1 MTINQIENRRVKV
14 SAHSITVKNENGKTC
29 GIVHADRLV
38 DCPMRIIRDHWKT
51 LRQAGLWGT
60 PEYHNVVLYEN
71 KLYLLYST
79 WVEDFLEKYP
89 NRTLTALDLDSRY
102 EKRQEQ
108 IVNAQNAGI
117 EVISCL
123 VLK

>member
-1 MTINQIENRRVKV
+1 MTIHQIENRWVKI

-29 GIVHADRLV
+29 GIVHADRLA
-38 DCPMRIIRDHWKT
+38 DCSMRVIYDHWKT

-60 PEYHNVVLYEN
+60 PECHNVVLYEN

-108 IVNAQNAGI
+108 IVNTQNAGI

-123 VLK
+123 ILK

>member
-1 MTINQIENRRVKV
+1 MTIHQIENRRVKI

-60 PEYHNVVLYEN
+60 PEYHNVVLCEN

-108 IVNAQNAGI
+108 IMYAQTAGV

-123 VLK
+123 VIK